1 MKYYA
6 LKSIKMNSYISGVS
20 FGNTTSLRVAPI
32 LKVEHVTTEREFL
45 ESFAA
50 LWNKKAVNK
59 IEVVEVDLS
68 EVEEV

>member
-1 MKYYA
+1 MTYYV
-6 LKSIKMNSYISGVS
+6 LKSLKMNSYISGVS
-20 FGNTTSLRVAPI
+20 FGGVTSLRIAPI
-32 LKVEHVTTEREFL
+32 LKVEHITTERDFL
-45 ESFAA
+45 EGFAA